1 MDSEERAQEELR
13 ISYNEYEKMLQ
24 NKKKRKKLDLK
35 IKKLKIEEEDD
46 GSSNRSSQNNE
57 SQGSSIDGKDY

>member
-57 SQGSSIDGKDY
+57 S